1 MRAHL
6 SVYNDNLH
14 IQEPLLKASSKHSFL
29 FDEIFF
35 FLNHMAKKIENHNA
49 WV

>member
-35 FLNHMAKKIENHNA
+35 FKSYGQKNWKS
-49 WV
+49 